1 MAIRRK
7 AITISINGAE
17 HIELDVRSRE
27 AGLTI
32 PAYVRTRCGFE
43 AWIARAREMQGR
55 VQAASRPPVNALD
68 RMAVTIM
75 VTPDEYAGL
84 DAQASLPNG
93 PGISI
98 PQFVRTRCGFQRR
111 NTSLPGTD
119 ERGDEED
126 DAWERLK
133 RLGLKPE
140 DYFQPED

>member
-7 AITISINGAE
+7 AITISVNGAE

-27 AGLTI
+27 ASLTI

-55 VQAASRPPVNALD
+55 AQPASRPPVNALD
-68 RMAVTIM
+68 RMSVTIM

-126 DAWERLK
+126 DAWERL
-133 RLGLKPE
+133 RLLVLKPE
-140 DYFQPED
+140 DYFPRKD